1 MQRVLLPL
9 RTMFRHREFRV
20 VLIANIVLGLS
31 ASFVA
36 PFLSMFGTIEVGMN
50 PAAFGAFMTVTAL
63 GNILIATWLSH
74 RSDTHHSRRAMLL
87 FGSGGG
93 VLGYLGYAY
102 VRDVTLLI
110 VIGALVLGVA
120 SITFSQLF
128 AHARETLGRSAVPPA
143 EAPLYMNMFRM
154 FFALAWTVGPAVA
167 AATLHW
173 FSYRGLFLV
182 AASLQLLFLL
192 IVALRLPDTPP
203 VVNPAAPP
211 AVPMRDL
218 LRLPGLFAW
227 FAAFVLVFTAGTMS
241 MMNMSLLVLHV
252 LGGTESQVG
261 IIFSLAPFFELPFMF
276 YFGLLATTVDQARLI
291 RVAVV
296 ISVVYYGALS
306 LVGAP
311 WHIYPLQILSAAFI
325 SVTTGVSISFF
336 QDKLPHQAG
345 AATNIYVNAMRIG
358 ATAGYL
364 LFGTIAAGFGYRAVY
379 VTCALLSAA
388 ALVLMLRQR
397 ARQPASRP
405 AVTPSP
411 AGPSGDKTPRGAH

>member
-1 MQRVLLPL
+1 MQRVLVPL

-20 VLIANIVLGLS
+20 VLVANIVLGLS
-31 ASFVA
+31 ASFVS

-50 PAAFGAFMTVTAL
+50 PAAFGAFMMVTAVSS
-63 GNILIATWLSH
+63 ILIATWLAH
-74 RSDTHHSRRAMLL
+74 RSDTRHSRRDMLL
-87 FGSGGG
+87 LGSASGA
-93 VLGYLGYAY
+93 LGYLGFAF
-102 VRDVTLLI
+102 VRDVTLL
-110 VIGALVLGVA
+110 VLIGSVFLGVA
-120 SITFSQLF
+120 AITFSQLF
-128 AHARETLGRSAVPPA
+128 ALARESLGRSGVPPA
-143 EAPLYMNMFRM
+143 ESPLYMNMFRM

-167 AATLHW
+167 AATLHLY
-173 FSYRGLFLV
+173 SYRGLFLV

-192 IVALRLPDTPP
+192 IVVLFMADTPP
-203 VVNPAAPP
+203 VVNPAARPP
-211 AVPMRDL
+211 VPMRDL
-218 LRLPGLFAW
+218 LRLPGMFAW

-261 IIFSLAPFFELPFMF
+261 IIFSLAPCFELPFMF
-276 YFGLLATTVDQARLI
+276 YFGLLATTVDHARLI

-296 ISVVYYGALS
+296 ISLVYYVALS

-336 QDKLPHQAG
+336 QDKLPGQPG

-364 LFGTIAAGFGYRAVY
+364 FFGTIAAGWGYRAVY
-379 VTCALLSAA
+379 VTCALLSMV
-388 ALVLMLRQR
+388 ALVLMFRQR
-397 ARQPASRP
+397 SR
-405 AVTPSP
+405 
-411 AGPSGDKTPRGAH
+411 KTVVG